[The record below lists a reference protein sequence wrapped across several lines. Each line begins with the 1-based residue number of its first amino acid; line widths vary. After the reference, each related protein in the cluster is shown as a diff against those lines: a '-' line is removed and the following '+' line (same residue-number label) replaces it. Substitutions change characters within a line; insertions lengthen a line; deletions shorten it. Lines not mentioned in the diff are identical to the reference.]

1 MSIFIL
7 GETIVLQITVWFSV
21 NNLGY
26 VNCTIFSWWLL
37 ILVRYLSCNNISNI
51 SNVYMTL
58 KCSDFDISVIFINT
72 ISLHFFFKQTW
83 CLLYIQIEHWWF
95 ICFTFTCKSNLG
107 LQVWYQD
114 IFLTPHK
121 SEASVNFGYVPI
133 PLLFPAMLKVKD

>member
-72 ISLHFFFKQTW
+72 ISLHFFLNKLGVYCTYKLNIGGLSVLHLHVKATLDFKFDIKISFLHHINQKH
-83 CLLYIQIEHWWF
+83 LLILDMFRSHF
-95 ICFTFTCKSNLG
+95 F
-107 LQVWYQD
+107 
-114 IFLTPHK
+114 FLPC
-121 SEASVNFGYVPI
+121 
-133 PLLFPAMLKVKD
+133 